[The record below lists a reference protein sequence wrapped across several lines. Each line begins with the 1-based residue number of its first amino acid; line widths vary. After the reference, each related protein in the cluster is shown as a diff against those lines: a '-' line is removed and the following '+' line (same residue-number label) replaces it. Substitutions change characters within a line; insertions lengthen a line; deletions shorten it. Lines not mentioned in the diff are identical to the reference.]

1 MATARVRRP
10 VSRAPLTRGR
20 LLRAAVQ
27 LADKGGIESLSMRRL
42 GQKLGVEAMSLYNH
56 VRDKEDILDGIVD
69 VVVGEIELPP
79 AGNDWKT
86 SMRQLV
92 LSARQTLLRHRWAPG
107 VIESRKTPTPALF
120 RYFESVL
127 GILRRGGFS
136 TDIAHHALHVMGSRV
151 LGFTQELFDDAEQ
164 AGPSSE
170 EAALLAGR
178 MAKQFPYMT
187 EMAMAV
193 SHGEG
198 LGGCDDDVE
207 FAIALDLILDGLEKL
222 RTAA

>member
-1 MATARVRRP
+1 VATARVRRP

>member
-1 MATARVRRP
+1 MATARVRRA
-10 VSRAPLTRGR
+10 VSRAPLTRDR

-27 LADKGGIESLSMRRL
+27 LADKGGIEALSMRRL

-56 VRDKEDILDGIVD
+56 VRDKEDLLDGIVD
-69 VVVGEIELPP
+69 VVVGEIEVPQ

-86 SMRQLV
+86 SLRQLV
-92 LSARQTLLRHRWAPG
+92 LSARQTLLRHKWAPG

-136 TDIAHHALHVMGSRV
+136 IDLAHHALHVMGSRV
-151 LGFTQELFDDAEQ
+151 LGFTQELFDETGQ
-164 AGPSSE
+164 AGPNSE
-170 EAALLAGR
+170 EAAILAGR